1 MVEKI
6 GDKLNHTV
14 EKIGGTSMSDFETV
28 LENIIIGSRE
38 KKDLYARIFVVSAY
52 GGITDQLLEH
62 KKTGKPGV
70 YALFSGAEN
79 RWAWGDDLTRLE
91 DSLKA
96 INRAQ
101 FVDKTLRH
109 QADQFILDRVEGVRE
124 CLIDLQRLC
133 SYGHFQLEEHLL
145 TVREMLAG
153 VGEAHSAFNTALRLQ
168 AEGINA
174 RFIDLTGWRD
184 PDVWPLDDKLER
196 SLSALDLER
205 ELPICTGYTQC
216 REGLMRTFDRG
227 YSEMTFSRIAVITR
241 AREAII
247 HKEFHLSS
255 ADPKIVGETRVT
267 PIGRTNY
274 DVADQ
279 LANLGMEAI
288 HPKAAKGLR
297 HKRIPLRVR
306 NSFDPEHSGTLI
318 TPDYVSQNPHVEIIA
333 GHKSV
338 IAVSVFDQNAPEIAD
353 VELKASE
360 LITRFNAHSINRDSN
375 ANTLTYYL
383 DTTLK
388 QARRIVSELKGYFTE
403 GEVSLRK
410 VAIVAAIGSDL
421 DVTTVT
427 MTSLAALC
435 DGKIAV
441 LAMHQSMRNVEVQ
454 FVVENDD
461 FEKGVAALHSALIEP
476 NSAIQESIAVA
487 PQPTGNSVCA

>member
-38 KKDLYARIFVVSAY
+38 KKTYTREF
-52 GGITDQLLEH
+52 LLFQPMEGSRTNCWNT
-62 KKTGKPGV
+62 KTGKPGV

-196 SLSALDLER
+196 SLSAL
-205 ELPICTGYTQC
+205 IW
-216 REGLMRTFDRG
+216 
-227 YSEMTFSRIAVITR
+227 SESCQFALATR
-241 AREAII
+241 
-247 HKEFHLSS
+247 
-255 ADPKIVGETRVT
+255 
-267 PIGRTNY
+267 N
-274 DVADQ
+274 
-279 LANLGMEAI
+279 
-288 HPKAAKGLR
+288 
-297 HKRIPLRVR
+297 
-306 NSFDPEHSGTLI
+306 
-318 TPDYVSQNPHVEIIA
+318 A
-333 GHKSV
+333 G
-338 IAVSVFDQNAPEIAD
+338 
-353 VELKASE
+353 
-360 LITRFNAHSINRDSN
+360 
-375 ANTLTYYL
+375 
-383 DTTLK
+383 
-388 QARRIVSELKGYFTE
+388 
-403 GEVSLRK
+403 K
-410 VAIVAAIGSDL
+410 V
-421 DVTTVT
+421 
-427 MTSLAALC
+427 
-435 DGKIAV
+435 
-441 LAMHQSMRNVEVQ
+441 
-454 FVVENDD
+454 
-461 FEKGVAALHSALIEP
+461 
-476 NSAIQESIAVA
+476 
-487 PQPTGNSVCA
+487 